1 MFQIPRFIAHKSNT
15 MCNKQPFS
23 THSISLLTFS
33 PAHPSTLR
41 TEYPILAQ
49 TSAPQPTLRT
59 EYPIRAQTSTPP
71 PTLRTE
77 YPIRAQTS
85 APHAPTT
92 TRHTPRQQTRPSPAH
107 KKRGC
112 LHGNPFC
119 LLAYFKKLSLNDST
133 HWASVSA
140 STAISTHVSVNFV
153 NVAC

>member
-1 MFQIPRFIAHKSNT
+1 MFQIPHFIAHKSNT

-41 TEYPILAQ
+41 TEYPIRAQ
-49 TSAPQPTLRT
+49 TSTPQPTLRT
-59 EYPIRAQTSTPP
+59 EYPIRAQTSP
-71 PTLRTE
+71 
-77 YPIRAQTS
+77 
-85 APHAPTT
+85 PHAPTT

-112 LHGNPFC
+112 LQGNPFC
-119 LLAYFKKLSLNDST
+119 LLAYLKKLSLNDST